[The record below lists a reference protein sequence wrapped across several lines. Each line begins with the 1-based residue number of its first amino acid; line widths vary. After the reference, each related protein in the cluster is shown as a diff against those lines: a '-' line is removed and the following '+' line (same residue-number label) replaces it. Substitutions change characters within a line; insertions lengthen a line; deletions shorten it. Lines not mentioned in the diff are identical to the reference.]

1 LKRREGKLRATCN
14 TISHPMKR
22 EAVKEEDNKYLIQH
36 YIIYALEKVLLQGTR
51 DK

>member
-1 LKRREGKLRATCN
+1 
-14 TISHPMKR
+14 MKR

-36 YIIYALEKVLLQGTR
+36 YIIYADEKLVLQGTP